1 MLIDE
6 ARVEEIRSR
15 YESLSPVMDE
25 RVTRLW
31 AASEAKA
38 LGRGGIAAVTEATGI
53 LGKRIWSGMRDLKE
67 IGRCPPI
74 EAPRRQRVRRP
85 GAGRKPITVSD
96 PQLVDGLEAMI
107 EETTRGD
114 PESPLRW
121 TCKSTRT
128 LAEALGVCRE

>member
-15 YESLSPVMDE
+15 YESLAAVMDE

-67 IGRCPPI
+67 MGLRPPMDR
-74 EAPRRQRVRRP
+74 PRQQRVRRP
-85 GAGRKPITVSD
+85 GAGRKLLIEKD
-96 PQLVDGLEAMI
+96 PAIVGDLDALVEPL
-107 EETTRGD
+107 TRGD

-121 TCKSTRT
+121 TCHRH
-128 LAEALGVCRE
+128 APC